1 MRKLKM
7 KKCIYLQ
14 KNQDIAKA
22 LSCNIEA
29 LFKHVEFQEDDDD
42 YIFIKKY

>member
-1 MRKLKM
+1 M

-29 LFKHVEFQEDDDD
+29 LFKHVKFQEDDDD

>member
-1 MRKLKM
+1 M
-7 KKCIYLQ
+7 YLST